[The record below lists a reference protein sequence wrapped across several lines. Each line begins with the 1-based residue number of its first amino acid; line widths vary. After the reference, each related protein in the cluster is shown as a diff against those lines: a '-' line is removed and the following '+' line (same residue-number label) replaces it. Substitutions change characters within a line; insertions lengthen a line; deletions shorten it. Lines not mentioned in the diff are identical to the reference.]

1 MSLKWLYDKQSIK
14 FELFLIL
21 LLLFRRFFSGMVN
34 LIEQGV
40 ESNDSLVWEINP
52 LTNPTDNFLII
63 KKFEF
68 FYLKKQNN

>member
-34 LIEQGV
+34 LIEQ
-40 ESNDSLVWEINP
+40 EE
-52 LTNPTDNFLII
+52 
-63 KKFEF
+63 
-68 FYLKKQNN
+68 